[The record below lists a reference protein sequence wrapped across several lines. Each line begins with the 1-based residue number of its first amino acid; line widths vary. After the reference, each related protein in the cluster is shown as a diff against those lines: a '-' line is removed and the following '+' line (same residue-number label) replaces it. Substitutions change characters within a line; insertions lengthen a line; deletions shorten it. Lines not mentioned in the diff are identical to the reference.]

1 MHPWILTAVPVA
13 YINNAY
19 SLLVVADGRSPDHGA
34 RVHAG
39 VEEVWV
45 SVDTGLVVVSGT
57 SLDAWLLRCQI
68 QNSTRR
74 PVTVV
79 SDGAADTAPEP
90 QHAAPPLG
98 GYYPQHHYSGVL
110 HMAPPPLPAGA
121 YPYYYYYGSGDGWVP
136 APPQHLLQ
144 YVPTTTTVDGYFP
157 SRQYV
162 PNLAPVC
169 FNDDNPNGC
178 CVQ

>member
-1 MHPWILTAVPVA
+1 M
-13 YINNAY
+13 
-19 SLLVVADGRSPDHGA
+19 LVVADGRSPDHGA